1 MTEGYER
8 NYLDREIEVDILEA
22 TRVKQQKNPVMPV
35 RLTAEDSFCFSCRR
49 ENSCWNRCCHGAD
62 ITLTPYDILRL
73 CKRLDM
79 RPAEFLLEHT
89 FPALWDK
96 ADLPVAKLKMA
107 DDGKGACPFMRDEG
121 CSVYEDRP
129 ATCRYYPLGL
139 ASVKM
144 KGAETKE
151 DFFFLVK
158 EEHCQGHVQTKELS
172 VKAFREE
179 QGVPHY
185 DEVNRGWIDILMK
198 LASWKVVGGPFGQ
211 DLTPQTKKMF
221 FMVSTDVDS
230 FRRFVFGTKF
240 LETYE
245 IDAETVE
252 VLKTDDE
259 ALIVLG
265 FDWMKNVIFNDPTIN
280 LKKEILQGAIVK
292 ARQDMGA
299 C

>member
-22 TRVKQQKNPVMPV
+22 TRVKLQKNPVMPV

-73 CKRLDM
+73 SKRLDM

-96 ADLPVAKLKMA
+96 ADLPVAKLKMG
-107 DDGKGACPFMRDEG
+107 DDGKGACPFMREEG

-144 KGAETKE
+144 KGSEEKD

-158 EEHCQGHVQTKELS
+158 EEHCQGHVQNKELS

-179 QGVPHY
+179 QGVAHY
-185 DEVNRGWIDILMK
+185 DEINRGWIDILMK
-198 LASWKVVGGPFGQ
+198 MASWKVVGGPFGQ

-245 IDAETVE
+245 IDAEAAE
-252 VLKTDDE
+252 VLRNDDE
-259 ALIVLG
+259 ALIKLG

-280 LKKEILQGAIVK
+280 FKQEVLQKAIVK